1 MTEDGR
7 IVLYRGRARVEQ
19 LVGNLKG
26 SKRVAPRCQNTA
38 SSLAAFVALALAFIL
53 TRSVYRV

>member
-1 MTEDGR
+1 MGR